1 MRPAGDDGEN
11 MFKRFFRQ
19 ALLSALAC
27 AATLALATAPLGAQV
42 QVKSEDVTFKFGV
55 QGQLWAD
62 WNQDATAASAGA
74 QGYQQNIYL
83 RRARLLMG
91 GDIGKEI
98 SFFLETDSPNLG
110 KTPKSPTS
118 GFMLQDAFLEWKP
131 TKALQING
139 GLFLVPLSRNTL
151 QSTLSYYT
159 LDIDSFTTVNNAATQ
174 SAGLRDLG
182 FQARGYFLKDRLQYR
197 AGVFQGERDANA
209 RNSLRT
215 AAYVQYDFFDTETGY
230 TFMGTALGKKKI
242 LAIDVG
248 ADKQGSYRGLS
259 ANVAFDRPVNKGDE
273 IGGQFQ
279 YFHYDGRQK
288 FAAIADQNDWF
299 VEGAYY
305 LHRVKAQPFAKYAM
319 QKFVASTN
327 QTKDVNRVGGGL
339 NYYVRGQNLKWTLQV
354 MRALPQ
360 NGSTT
365 RASNEVTMQL
375 QLFYF

>member
-1 MRPAGDDGEN
+1 
-11 MFKRFFRQ
+11 MFHRRFNRSFSCL
-19 ALLSALAC
+19 LLSVAAC
-27 AATLALATAPLGAQV
+27 SLLPAQV
-42 QVKSEDVTFKFGV
+42 VLKNEDVTFKFGV
-55 QGQLWAD
+55 QGQFWAN
-62 WNQDATAASAGA
+62 WAQDSTAASAGA
-74 QGYQQNIYL
+74 QGYQQNLYL

-91 GDIGKEI
+91 GDIGKDI

-131 TKALQING
+131 TKVLQING

-151 QSTLSYYT
+151 QSPLSYYS
-159 LDIDSFTTVNNAATQ
+159 LDIDSFATVSNSATQ

-182 FQARGYFLKDRLQYR
+182 FQARGYLYHDRLQYR
-197 AGVFQGERDANA
+197 AGVFQGQRDANA

-215 AAYVQYDFFDTETGY
+215 AAYLQYDFFDTETGY
-230 TFMGTALGKKKI
+230 TFVGTALGKKKI
-242 LAIDVG
+242 LAVNVG
-248 ADKQGSYRGLS
+248 TDHQGSYRAYS
-259 ANVAFDRPVNKGDE
+259 ANVAFDQPVNKGDE

-279 YFHYDGRQK
+279 YFNYDGRQK
-288 FAAIADQNDWF
+288 FTAIPAQNDWF

-305 LHRVKAQPFAKYAM
+305 FHRAKAQPFAKFGA
-319 QKFVASTN
+319 QSFVAQANRS
-327 QTKDVNRVGGGL
+327 KDLHRFGGGM

-360 NGSTT
+360 NGSPI